1 MVGIVFL
8 LVTSTRM
15 IRIAS
20 KFRAVGGA
28 DAEEEE
34 EEAVV
39 ARMHRHTKPKP
50 ICMDWRGPSVGIV
63 LLTMGVR
70 TTRTNPA
77 KTLPASSATRWVI
90 YPFVVGTLHSP
101 KKISRRRSGIK
112 NEGRGRRRYV
122 CIARRRVQKIWKSSL
137 ILTLSLT

>member
-1 MVGIVFL
+1 MDGIL
-8 LVTSTRM
+8 LQT
-15 IRIAS
+15 IRIS
-20 KFRAVGGA
+20 TLFPAVGGA

-39 ARMHRHTKPKP
+39 ARMHCHTKPKP

-77 KTLPASSATRWVI
+77 KTPCIFCHASD
-90 YPFVVGTLHSP
+90 F
-101 KKISRRRSGIK
+101 
-112 NEGRGRRRYV
+112 EE
-122 CIARRRVQKIWKSSL
+122 L
-137 ILTLSLT
+137 IGDQE